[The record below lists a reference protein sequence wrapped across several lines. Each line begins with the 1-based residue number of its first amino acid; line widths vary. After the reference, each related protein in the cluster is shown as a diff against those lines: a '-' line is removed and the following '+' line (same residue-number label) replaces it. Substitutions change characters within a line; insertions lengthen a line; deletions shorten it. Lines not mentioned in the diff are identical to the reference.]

1 MRVLAI
7 SGSLRSASTN
17 TSLLRAV
24 AILAPRELEIALWE
38 ELARIPP
45 FNPDLEHTSGTGP
58 LARLRTAL
66 QESAA
71 VLFSTP
77 EYAHGVP
84 GALKNALDWV
94 VGSGE
99 LSGKPVVMVN
109 ASSRGAYAQASLK
122 ETLKT
127 MDARLLDHAEVTVD
141 LIGKKLTPGQIA
153 EAPEYA
159 APLAASLR
167 AIVDFLAAAHQGSQ
181 IDHHVAN
188 GL

>member
-17 TSLLRAV
+17 TSLLRAL
-24 AILAPRELEIALWE
+24 AILAPRDLEIALWE
-38 ELARIPP
+38 ELAR
-45 FNPDLEHTSGTGP
+45 NPDLEHTSGTGP
-58 LARLRTAL
+58 LARFRTAL
-66 QESAA
+66 QESAV

-127 MDARLLDHAEVTVD
+127 MDARLLDRAEVTVD
-141 LIGKKLTPGQIA
+141 ILGKKLTPRQIA

-167 AIVDFLAAAHQGSQ
+167 AIVDFLAAPSQGSQ
-181 IDHHVAN
+181 IDRHVAN
-188 GL
+188 RL